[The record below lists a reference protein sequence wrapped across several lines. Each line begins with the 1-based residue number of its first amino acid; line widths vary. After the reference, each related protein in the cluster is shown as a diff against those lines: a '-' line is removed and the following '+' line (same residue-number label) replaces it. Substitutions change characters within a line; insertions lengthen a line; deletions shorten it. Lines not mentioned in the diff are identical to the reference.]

1 MTTIRYQVS
10 DIKDGGVPAA
20 IGLEISP
27 QNEDERNKTFWPRFY
42 LEAVSSSRG
51 SRGAEKS
58 CRCDGW
64 VVLVELKAYAPRP
77 AAIYKALAGRIQD
90 QTSKGKWLK
99 NDMGEIINVNNL
111 DPFL

>member
-10 DIKDGGVPAA
+10 DINDGGVPAA

-27 QNEDERNKTFWPRFY
+27 QNEDERNKIFWRRFY

-51 SRGAEKS
+51 WLGAEKS
-58 CRCDGW
+58 YRCDGR

-99 NDMGEIINVNNL
+99 NDMGEIINVKNL